1 MNNSNRKSSLRK
13 SNDCIFRKS
22 PSVSLKSSVR
32 ESKIDHLVGVNLEQ
46 KLHTFRTRMLGS
58 LSSHESQSS
67 IPTPVVVPLK
77 PMPYVR
83 CFNVTVSLKK
93 SRLLRFFFVF
103 LNFKEFDCFGF
114 SFQSAKFER
123 KTMVNWKETIQRQ
136 SERSS
141 FLFSRNL
148 RIWIYRFSRVTDGLS
163 IIIWSKILPN
173 IWPLFYSTKSDWVN
187 ALSASFSAKSNRT
200 KCKFKKKY
208 IFIW

>member
-1 MNNSNRKSSLRK
+1 MMNNSNRKGSLRK
-13 SNDCIFRKS
+13 PSDSHFRKS
-22 PSVSLKSSVR
+22 PSVSLKSSNR

-46 KLHTFRTRMLGS
+46 KLHTFRARMLGS

-67 IPTPVVVPLK
+67 IPMPVVVPLK

-93 SRLLRFFFVF
+93 SRLLRFFLPF
-103 LNFKEFDCFGF
+103 LNFKEFDWVCF
-114 SFQSAKFER
+114 SFQSAKFEC

-141 FLFSRNL
+141 FVFSRHL
-148 RIWIYRFSRVTDGLS
+148 WVLICRFSRVIDGLL

-173 IWPLFYSTKSDWVN
+173 IWPRFYSTKSDWVN
-187 ALSASFSAKSNRT
+187 ARSASFSAKSNRI
-200 KCKFKKKY
+200 KCRFC
-208 IFIW
+208 